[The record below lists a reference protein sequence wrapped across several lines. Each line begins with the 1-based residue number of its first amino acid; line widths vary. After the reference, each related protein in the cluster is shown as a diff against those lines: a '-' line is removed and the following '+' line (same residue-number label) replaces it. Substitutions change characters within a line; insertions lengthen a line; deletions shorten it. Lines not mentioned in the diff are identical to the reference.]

1 MSSPSLGARPLVQL
15 TLLRFREFV
24 REPEALFWTLVFPV
38 IITTGLGVAF
48 RNQAPDVVRIAAVTP
63 AVADALSRDPLLL
76 VDRLD
81 MDAARRA
88 LSTGRVVLVAEPGAN
103 GGVVYRYDD
112 TNPEGRT
119 ARMIADR
126 ALQLASGRVDPV
138 PVQDDVAREVGSR
151 YIDFLVPGLV
161 GMGIMSNAVWGL
173 GFSIVDARR
182 RKLMKRIIATPMRRM
197 DYLLSFQIWRMFLL
211 VFEVGVPVGF
221 GVLAFGV
228 PVRGS
233 ILEIAVISV
242 VGSLA
247 FSALGLLIASRAKTI
262 EAVSGTHERRARAD
276 VDSLGRLF
284 LVRTLSGRR
293 SALHQGAAA
302 HGARG
307 RPARQHAARRESRRR
322 RAIARGA
329 QRLPGRVLRPRDE
342 AVQMAVSAWL
352 KCEVR
357 RQKLE

>member
-1 MSSPSLGARPLVQL
+1 MSDSAARPLVQL

-38 IITTGLGVAF
+38 VITTGLGVAF

-63 AVADALSRDPLLL
+63 AVADALAREPLLL

-81 MDAARRA
+81 VDAARRA

-126 ALQLASGRVDPV
+126 ALQVASGRADPV

-182 RKLMKRIIATPMRRM
+182 RKLMKRIVATPMRRM

-221 GVLAFGV
+221 GMVAFGV

-233 ILEIAVISV
+233 ILEIGVISV

-262 EAVSGTHERRARAD
+262 EAVSGLMN
-276 VDSLGRLF
+276 VV
-284 LVRTLSGRR
+284 LVPMWILSGVFFSSERFPDAVQPFIK
-293 SALHQGAAA
+293 ALPLTALVDALRANMLQGASLVDVAPSLAA
-302 HGARG
+302 LGAC
-307 RPARQHAARRESRRR
+307 
-322 RAIARGA
+322 
-329 QRLPGRVLRPRDE
+329 LVLCFALAMKMFRWR
-342 AVQMAVSAWL
+342 
-352 KCEVR
+352 
-357 RQKLE
+357 

>member
-1 MSSPSLGARPLVQL
+1 MSSSSVASRPLIQL

-38 IITTGLGVAF
+38 VITTGLGVAF
-48 RNQAPDVVRIAAVTP
+48 RNQAPDSVRIAAVTP
-63 AVADALSRDPLLL
+63 AVAVALARDPLLL

-81 MDAARRA
+81 TDGARRA

-103 GGVVYRYDD
+103 GGIVYRYDD

-126 ALQLASGRVDPV
+126 AFQMASGRVDPV
-138 PVQDDVAREVGSR
+138 PAQDDVAREVGSR

-221 GVLAFGV
+221 GALAFGV
-228 PVRGS
+228 PLRGS
-233 ILEIAVISV
+233 IIEIAVISV

-262 EAVSGTHERRARAD
+262 EAVSGLMNVVLVPMWIVSGVFFSSERFPDAVQPLIKALPLTALVDALRANM
-276 VDSLGRLF
+276 L
-284 LVRTLSGRR
+284 
-293 SALHQGAAA
+293 QGATLVEVGPSLAA
-302 HGARG
+302 LGTCLIVCFALAMKMFRW
-307 RPARQHAARRESRRR
+307 R
-322 RAIARGA
+322 
-329 QRLPGRVLRPRDE
+329 
-342 AVQMAVSAWL
+342 
-352 KCEVR
+352 
-357 RQKLE
+357 

>member
-1 MSSPSLGARPLVQL
+1 MSSPTLGARPLIQL

-38 IITTGLGVAF
+38 VITTGLGVAF

-103 GGVVYRYDD
+103 GGIVYRYDD

-138 PVQDDVAREVGSR
+138 PIQDDVAREVGSR

-233 ILEIAVISV
+233 MLEIAVISV

-262 EAVSGTHERRARAD
+262 EAVSGLMN
-276 VDSLGRLF
+276 VV
-284 LVRTLSGRR
+284 LVPMWILSGVFFSSERFPDAVQPFIK
-293 SALHQGAAA
+293 ALPLTALVDALRANMLQGASLVDVAPSLAA
-302 HGARG
+302 LGACLVVCF
-307 RPARQHAARRESRRR
+307 ALA
-322 RAIARGA
+322 
-329 QRLPGRVLRPRDE
+329 
-342 AVQMAVSAWL
+342 M
-352 KCEVR
+352 
-357 RQKLE
+357 KLFRWR

>member
-1 MSSPSLGARPLVQL
+1 MSKASLAERPLVQL

-24 REPEALFWTLVFPV
+24 REPEAIFWTLMFPV
-38 IITTGLGVAF
+38 LLTTGLGVAF

-63 AVADALSRDPLLL
+63 AVADTLAREPLLL

-81 MDAARRA
+81 AEAARTA
-88 LSTGRVVLVAEPGAN
+88 LSTGRVALVAEPGTN
-103 GGVVYRYDD
+103 GGVVFRYDD
-112 TNPEGRT
+112 TNPEGRA

-126 ALQLASGRVDPV
+126 ALQVASGRVDPV
-138 PVQDDVAREVGSR
+138 EVQDDVARDVGSR

-211 VFEVGVPVGF
+211 VFEVGVPVVF
-221 GVLAFGV
+221 GMVAFGV

-242 VGSLA
+242 LGSLA

-262 EAVSGTHERRARAD
+262 EAVSGIMNLVLVPMWIVSGVFFSSERFPDAVQPLIKALPLTALVDALRANM
-276 VDSLGRLF
+276 L
-284 LVRTLSGRR
+284 
-293 SALHQGAAA
+293 QGASLVDVAA
-302 HGARG
+302 
-307 RPARQHAARRESRRR
+307 PLAAL
-322 RAIARGA
+322 GVC
-329 QRLPGRVLRPRDE
+329 LVLCFALAMKMFRWR
-342 AVQMAVSAWL
+342 
-352 KCEVR
+352 
-357 RQKLE
+357 

>member
-1 MSSPSLGARPLVQL
+1 MSKSSFAERPLVQL

-24 REPEALFWTLVFPV
+24 REPEAIFWTLMFPV
-38 IITTGLGVAF
+38 LLTTGLGVAF

-63 AVADALSRDPLLL
+63 AVADALAREPLLF

-81 MDAARRA
+81 AEAARAA
-88 LSTGRVVLVAEPGAN
+88 LSTGRVALVAEPGAN

-112 TNPEGRT
+112 TNPEGRS

-126 ALQLASGRVDPV
+126 ALQIASGRVDPIK
-138 PVQDDVAREVGSR
+138 VQDDVAREVGSR

-211 VFEVGVPVGF
+211 VFEVGVPVVF
-221 GVLAFGV
+221 GMIAFGV

-242 VGSLA
+242 LGSLA

-262 EAVSGTHERRARAD
+262 EAVSGIMNLVLVPMWIVSGVFFSSERFPDAVQPLIKALPLTAL
-276 VDSLGRLF
+276 VDSLRANML
-284 LVRTLSGRR
+284 
-293 SALHQGAAA
+293 QGASLVDVASSLAA
-302 HGARG
+302 LGVC
-307 RPARQHAARRESRRR
+307 
-322 RAIARGA
+322 
-329 QRLPGRVLRPRDE
+329 LVLCFALAMKMFRWR
-342 AVQMAVSAWL
+342 
-352 KCEVR
+352 
-357 RQKLE
+357 

>member
-1 MSSPSLGARPLVQL
+1 MSKGRPSWVARPLIQL

-38 IITTGLGVAF
+38 VITTGLGIAF

-63 AVADALSRDPLLL
+63 AVADALARDPLLV

-81 MDAARRA
+81 APAARHA
-88 LSTGRVVLVAEPGAN
+88 LSTGRVVLVAEPTAN
-103 GGVVYRYDD
+103 GRVVYRYDD
-112 TNPEGRT
+112 SNPEGRT
-119 ARMIADR
+119 ARMLADR
-126 ALQLASGRVDPV
+126 ALQVASGRVDPV
-138 PVQDDVAREVGSR
+138 PVEDDVAREVGSR

-211 VFEVGVPVGF
+211 VFEVGVPVVF
-221 GVLAFGV
+221 GVVAFGV

-247 FSALGLLIASRAKTI
+247 FSALGILIASRAKTI
-262 EAVSGTHERRARAD
+262 EAVSGLMN
-276 VDSLGRLF
+276 VV
-284 LVRTLSGRR
+284 LVPMWILSGVFFSSERFPDVMQPFIK
-293 SALHQGAAA
+293 ALPLTALVDAMRANMLQGASLLDVAPSLAA
-302 HGARG
+302 LGG
-307 RPARQHAARRESRRR
+307 CLVLCFGL
-322 RAIARGA
+322 AI
-329 QRLPGRVLRPRDE
+329 
-342 AVQMAVSAWL
+342 
-352 KCEVR
+352 
-357 RQKLE
+357 KLFRWR

>member
-1 MSSPSLGARPLVQL
+1 MSSPTLGARPLIQL

-38 IITTGLGVAF
+38 VITTGLGVAF

-103 GGVVYRYDD
+103 GGIVYRYDD

-138 PVQDDVAREVGSR
+138 PIQDDVAREVGSR

-233 ILEIAVISV
+233 ILEIAIISV

-262 EAVSGTHERRARAD
+262 EAVSGLMN
-276 VDSLGRLF
+276 VV
-284 LVRTLSGRR
+284 LVPMWILSGVFFSSERFPDAVQPFIK
-293 SALHQGAAA
+293 ALPLTALVDALRANMLQGASLVDVAPSLAA
-302 HGARG
+302 LGACLVVCF
-307 RPARQHAARRESRRR
+307 ALA
-322 RAIARGA
+322 
-329 QRLPGRVLRPRDE
+329 
-342 AVQMAVSAWL
+342 M
-352 KCEVR
+352 
-357 RQKLE
+357 KLFRWR

>member
-1 MSSPSLGARPLVQL
+1 MSSSSVASRPLIQL

-38 IITTGLGVAF
+38 VITTGLGVAF
-48 RNQAPDVVRIAAVTP
+48 RNQAPDVMRIAAVTP
-63 AVADALSRDPLLL
+63 AVADALSRDPLLH

-103 GGVVYRYDD
+103 GGIVYRYDD

-138 PVQDDVAREVGSR
+138 PIQDDVAREVGSR

-262 EAVSGTHERRARAD
+262 EAVSGLMN
-276 VDSLGRLF
+276 VV
-284 LVRTLSGRR
+284 LVPMWILSGVFFSSERFPDAVQPFIK
-293 SALHQGAAA
+293 ALPLTALVDALRANMLQGASLVDVAPSLAA
-302 HGARG
+302 LGACLVVCF
-307 RPARQHAARRESRRR
+307 ALA
-322 RAIARGA
+322 
-329 QRLPGRVLRPRDE
+329 
-342 AVQMAVSAWL
+342 M
-352 KCEVR
+352 
-357 RQKLE
+357 KLFRWR